1 MLQTYILSVYPWNK
15 LSERRF
21 LQDTLGMPE
30 PTEFP
35 EDASLIAHKSC
46 FIILSSPSP
55 NIQRVLNAVALK
67 ALETIVIFHLGDE
80 FLNKADRKL
89 YDLKECVR
97 IFRNYYDPV
106 LDSLDK
112 VTTFP
117 LGPMNYKPNN
127 YTRPERTLVWS
138 FAGDTNK
145 ATRKT
150 FLKIFSEQLSPYKIH
165 EIKSWCAK
173 DSLSAS
179 LYSDLL
185 DESLFV
191 PCPPGNLNLDTFR
204 LYECLESG
212 GLPIVLRSTTHQNFD
227 YWKRLFKNFALD
239 SGDFES
245 CALVVDTW
253 QEAVHRI
260 KELLENKT
268 KLELKLQAVVLFW
281 KTVKQ
286 QMKKCLHASINP

>member
-1 MLQTYILSVYPWNK
+1 MLQIYILSVYPWEK
-15 LSERRF
+15 LSERCF
-21 LQDTLGMPE
+21 LQEALGVPE

-35 EDASLIAHKSC
+35 EDVSLIAHKSC

-55 NIQRVLNAVALK
+55 NIQRVLNAVALG
-67 ALETIVIFHLGDE
+67 ALQTIVIFHLGDE

-89 YDLKECVR
+89 YELKECVR

-117 LGPMNYKPNN
+117 LGPMNYKTNCG
-127 YTRPERTLVWS
+127 RPERSLVWS

-150 FLKIFSEQLSPYKIH
+150 FLKVFSEQLSPYKIH
-165 EIKSWCAK
+165 EINSWCAK

-185 DESLFV
+185 DESIFV
-191 PCPPGNLNLDTFR
+191 PCPPGNFNLDTFR

-227 YWKRLFKNFALD
+227 YWKRLFKDFVLD
-239 SGDFES
+239 SDFES
-245 CALVVDTW
+245 CALVVDSW
-253 QEAVHRI
+253 QEAVI
-260 KELLENKT
+260 TVKELLENET

-281 KTVKQ
+281 KTVKH
-286 QMKKCLHASINP
+286 QMKKCLQDCIAA